1 MKSKSLMLFVV
12 AGGCGLVAMVGAQQ
26 WLANNQGPKADM
38 VKVLVA
44 RVEIDSGVRLTP
56 EMVGFKDFPKQNVPE
71 GAVVKEEQYTERALK
86 SRAYPGQPILVA
98 QLGEKGQYGT
108 SMEIPEGIRL
118 ATLKVDPTMIH
129 SGIMKPGDRVD
140 VVLTYTVQ
148 RRGSQ
153 PDTRTRTIL
162 QYIQVYAMGN
172 HTMSNEPIEMDA
184 PAKDVKGVSLLVT
197 PVQAEL
203 LKYAENKG
211 TLHLT
216 LRSTLDKAPVMSE
229 GADAAQLEKLQTEL
243 FEEMN
248 DTPKQTHEVADNSS
262 PRAATFADFVKEQ
275 PAGPAPAAAP
285 KATWKV
291 EVYQSGDKKTYEFE
305 IEEDETQPSSAAASA
320 AAAPTADLLSPL
332 AQWFFGNARTKTA
345 QVAP

>member
-1 MKSKSLMLFVV
+1 MKPKSLMLFVV
-12 AGGCGLVAMVGAQQ
+12 AAGCGLVAMVGAQQ
-26 WLANNQGPKADM
+26 WLARNQEHKADQ

-44 RVEIDSGVRLTP
+44 RTQIDPGIRLTP
-56 EMVGFKDFPKQNVPE
+56 DMVVFRDFPKQNVPE
-71 GAVVKEEQYTERALK
+71 GAVLKEEQYTERALK

-98 QLGEKGQYGT
+98 QLGEKGQFGT
-108 SMEIPEGIRL
+108 SLEIPEGMRL

-172 HTMSNEPIEMDA
+172 HTMRSEPSEKEA

-216 LRSTLDKAPVMSE
+216 LRSILDKAPVLSA
-229 GADAAQLEKLQTEL
+229 GADAEQLEKLQAEL

-248 DTPKQTHEVADNSS
+248 DTPKATTHAVAARQTRIPHRS
-262 PRAATFADFVKEQ
+262 P
-275 PAGPAPAAAP
+275 
-285 KATWKV
+285 
-291 EVYQSGDKKTYEFE
+291 S
-305 IEEDETQPSSAAASA
+305 
-320 AAAPTADLLSPL
+320 L
-332 AQWFFGNARTKTA
+332 
-345 QVAP
+345 